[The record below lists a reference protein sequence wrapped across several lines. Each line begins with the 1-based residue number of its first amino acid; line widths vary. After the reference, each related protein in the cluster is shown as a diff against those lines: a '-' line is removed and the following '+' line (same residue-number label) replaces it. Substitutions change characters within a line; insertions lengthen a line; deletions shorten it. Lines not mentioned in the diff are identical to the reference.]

1 MIKVKDYAEGT
12 PERKLAQFY
21 EAWKNG
27 DWEVMARTTQ
37 ISWIEAMPKAK
48 KMLKEIFQFKLI
60 NAELVESR
68 MLNNVAFSA
77 KVKVEYLLDDEEELL
92 DSSQFI
98 TEMAKSMECDVRV
111 ICEKE
116 PMLPA
121 PDGEWGVN
129 PQSAA
134 PV

>member
-1 MIKVKDYAEGT
+1 MIKIKDYAEGT

-27 DWEVMARTTQ
+27 DWEAMVRATQ

-48 KMLKEIFQFKLI
+48 EMLKEIFQFKLVDT
-60 NAELVESR
+60 ELVESR

-77 KVKVEYLLDDEEELL
+77 MVKVQYMLKRG
-92 DSSQFI
+92 
-98 TEMAKSMECDVRV
+98 MVKSMECDVRV

-134 PV
+134 PA

>member
-1 MIKVKDYAEGT
+1 MIKVEDYAEGT
-12 PERKLAQFY
+12 PERKLAEFY
-21 EAWKNG
+21 KAWKET
-27 DWEVMARTTQ
+27 DWETMVKVTQ

-48 KMLKEIFQFKLI
+48 EMLKAMFQFKLI

-68 MLNNVAFSA
+68 MLNNVAFA
-77 KVKVEYLLDDEEELL
+77 AMVKVQYLIARGVVKD
-92 DSSQFI
+92 
-98 TEMAKSMECDVRV
+98 MECDARV

-129 PQSAA
+129 PQSTA
-134 PV
+134 PI

>member
-12 PERKLAQFY
+12 PEWKLAQFY

-27 DWEVMARTTQ
+27 DWEAMMRTMQ
-37 ISWIEAMPKAK
+37 ISWTEAMPKAK
-48 KMLKEIFQFKLI
+48 KILKEIFQFKLVD
-60 NAELVESR
+60 AELVESR

-77 KVKVEYLLDDEEELL
+77 IVKVQYLLARG
-92 DSSQFI
+92 
-98 TEMAKSMECDVRV
+98 MVKNMECDVRV